1 MGSGHSSLEEHLL
14 CCSQRYTI
22 YDDRQ
27 LSALTSY
34 KEQLGLDKKQLNLLI
49 STWKSI
55 STEMEAQG
63 VRLFVDIFQ
72 SNNEVIHV
80 FPLMNPNLK
89 NNLANKNVHDSF
101 KEHGSKVIS
110 RVNEVLHNLDQ
121 LNLCVSLIK
130 QTGAYHRRF
139 QGFKPQYFQHFYEPF
154 LGMVKSCLGKKYD
167 PQMQYIYKAI
177 ANFLIQTLIDGYNG
191 ESSINAANH

>member
-1 MGSGHSSLEEHLL
+1 MGQV
-14 CCSQRYTI
+14 CSQRCTI

-27 LSALTSY
+27 LAALTAY
-34 KEQLGLDKKQLNLLI
+34 KQQLGLSSKQLKLLI
-49 STWKSI
+49 STWMSI
-55 STEMEAQG
+55 SSEMEAQG
-63 VRLFVDIFQ
+63 VQLFVDIFK
-72 SNNEVIHV
+72 SNSEVIHV

-89 NNLANKNVHDSF
+89 DNLANKYLHEAF

-110 RVNEVLHNLDQ
+110 RVDEVLHNLDQ

-139 QGFKPQYFQHFYEPF
+139 QGFKPQFFQHFYEPF

-177 ANFLIQTLIDGYNG
+177 ANFLIQTLIDGCTG
-191 ESSINAANH
+191 ESSVNAVNN